1 MTPVPRDQQER
12 FLRQIVPAAAQVCP
26 QFGLDPKACIMAA
39 ALQSSCGR
47 FALGFNWWSLHG
59 NGDAG
64 HLTLMRPVRTLDGTG
79 GGWVGQEDRIAK
91 FSSPHA
97 AVVAWCIAAKGAACS
112 G

>member
-47 FALGFNWWSLHG
+47 FALGFNWWSLRG
-59 NGDAG
+59 NGDAALKAFEDAVKVHPRMEG
-64 HLTLMRPVRTLDGTG
+64 MPALIRDLKQRVR
-79 GGWVGQEDRIAK
+79 GQEL
-91 FSSPHA
+91 
-97 AVVAWCIAAKGAACS
+97 
-112 G
+112 